1 MASISTIRAGIAT
14 NLATIAGLRT
24 SAWIPDQINPPIAVV
39 KPDSISYDT
48 AFGRGLDTMEFSVL
62 CIVGRVD
69 ERSAQATLDA
79 YCTTTGT
86 ASIKAAIESDATL
99 GSAISDLRVTA
110 MRNYTSLNVGDVTY
124 LAAEFAVTVYA
135 Q

>member
-39 KPDSISYDT
+39 KPDTISYDT

-79 YCTTTGT
+79 YCATTGT

>member
-79 YCTTTGT
+79 YCATTGT

-99 GSAISDLRVTA
+99 GSAISDLRVTE

>member
-1 MASISTIRAGIAT
+1 MASISTIRSGIAT
-14 NLATIAGLRT
+14 NLATISGLRT

-79 YCTTTGT
+79 YCATTGT

>member
-1 MASISTIRAGIAT
+1 MASISSIRNGIAT
-14 NLATIAGLRT
+14 NLATISGLRT

-39 KPDSISYDT
+39 KPDTISFDT

-62 CIVGRVD
+62 VIVGRVD
-69 ERSAQATLDA
+69 ERSAQSRLDA
-79 YCTTTGT
+79 YCETTG
-86 ASIKAAIESDATL
+86 ASSIKAAIESDRDL
-99 GSAISDLRVTA
+99 GGACSDLRVSE

-124 LAAEFAVTVYA
+124 LVAEFAVQVFA

>member
-1 MASISTIRAGIAT
+1 MASISSIRAGIAT
-14 NLATIAGLRT
+14 NLASIAGLRT

-39 KPDSISYDT
+39 KPDTISYDT

-79 YCTTTGT
+79 YCATTGT

>member
-79 YCTTTGT
+79 YCATTGT

>member
-39 KPDSISYDT
+39 KPDTISYDT

-79 YCTTTGT
+79 YCATSGT
-86 ASIKAAIESDATL
+86 ASIKAAIESDPTL
-99 GSAISDLRVTA
+99 GSAVSDLRVTE
-110 MRNYTSLNVGDVTY
+110 MRNYTSLPVGDVTY
-124 LAAEFAVTVYA
+124 LAAEFAVQVFA

>member
-39 KPDSISYDT
+39 KPDNISYDT

-79 YCTTTGT
+79 YCATTGT

>member
-1 MASISTIRAGIAT
+1 MADIAAIRSGIAT
-14 NLATIAGLRT
+14 NLGTISGLRT
-24 SAWIPDQINPPIAVV
+24 SSWIPDQINPPIAVV
-39 KPDSISYDT
+39 KPDRIAFDT
-48 AFGRGLDTMEFSVL
+48 AFARGLDTLEFSVL

-69 ERSAQATLDA
+69 ERTAQSRLDA
-79 YCTTTGT
+79 YCATTGS
-86 ASIKAAIESDATL
+86 ASIKAAIESDSTL
-99 GSAISDLRVTA
+99 GSAVSDLRVTE